1 MCLYHTEASWN
12 KLFLYLLSS
21 ETCLDILEFSEEVHT
36 NVANLIAGLKNFIMK
51 DEEKRDDNDQNACVE
66 LRNLEFTQNISIQSF
81 TWSPG
86 TDIGAL
92 LSKYVSSWIV
102 NTHLLFI
109 KYICDIFCY
118 YLFISYRF
126 FFVLLRQLVI
136 SRYWNLI
143 LKYILIDVELGRKR
157 QCILTGHEIDFKT

>member
-21 ETCLDILEFSEEVHT
+21 ETCLDILDFSEEVHT

-81 TWSPG
+81 TWYQGLILVRCFQNMEALELLIPIFFLLNTYVTYFVIICSFLIAFFLFYSDNLWYQ
-86 TDIGAL
+86 DIG
-92 LSKYVSSWIV
+92 I
-102 NTHLLFI
+102 
-109 KYICDIFCY
+109 
-118 YLFISYRF
+118 
-126 FFVLLRQLVI
+126 
-136 SRYWNLI
+136 
-143 LKYILIDVELGRKR
+143 
-157 QCILTGHEIDFKT
+157 